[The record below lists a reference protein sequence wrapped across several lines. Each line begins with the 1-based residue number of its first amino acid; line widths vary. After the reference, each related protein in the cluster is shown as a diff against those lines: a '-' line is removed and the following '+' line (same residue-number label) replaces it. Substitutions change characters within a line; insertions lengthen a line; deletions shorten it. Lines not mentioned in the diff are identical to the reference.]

1 MKISEWLETADRQT
15 IMNVKSRGL
24 RMSIEDF
31 LDTLNHMGEVMS
43 LRKLHRK
50 VAVTR
55 VILDMEVG
63 QTLELGEIVKLANRY
78 CARHCPVSPQSAG
91 MVLQKCMRWRLCS
104 RINLPNRSIG
114 YRRLHVSSE
123 EE

>member
-24 RMSIEDF
+24 RMSTEDF
-31 LDTLNHMGEVMS
+31 LETLSHMGEVMS

-55 VILDMEVG
+55 VILDMEEG
-63 QTLELGEIVKLANRY
+63 QILELGEIVKLANRY
-78 CARHCPVSPQSAG
+78 CGRHCPVSAQSAG
-91 MVLQKCMRWRLCS
+91 MVLQKCMRWQLCS
-104 RINLPNRSIG
+104 RLNLPNKVIG
-114 YRRLHVSSE
+114 YRRLRISRE